1 MGVGERLCGW
11 CGRGSRDRG
20 GPISR
25 RRLNILFRVDPSA
38 FKPWRH
44 PACLSDEQLLGQCR
58 VGTGRTGGP
67 GGQNRNKVETLI
79 ELTHLPTGVE
89 AHAGERRSQM
99 ENKRMALRRLRLALA
114 VQIRTLV
121 PEGAVG
127 SDLWRSRRK
136 RAPKNATAG
145 SPPKSRWVGG
155 GEGVIEV
162 NPDHHDYP
170 AMLAEAMD
178 VLAASDWDPKSASLR
193 LNCSASQLLKLVRE
207 FHPAI
212 DRVNQA
218 RAERGQSQLR

>member
-1 MGVGERLCGW
+1 M
-11 CGRGSRDRG
+11 
-20 GPISR
+20 
-25 RRLNILFRVDPSA
+25 DPST

-44 PACLSDEQLLGQCR
+44 PACLSDEALLGKCT

-79 ELTHLPTGVE
+79 ELTHTATGVE

-99 ENKRMALRRLRLALA
+99 ENKRMALRRLRLNLA
-114 VQIRTLV
+114 VQVRVAV
-121 PEGAVG
+121 PEGPVG

-145 SPPKSRWVGG
+145 SPPSTRWEGG
-155 GEGVIEV
+155 GEGVLEV

-178 VLAASDWDPKSASLR
+178 VIAAAGWDLKPASLR
-193 LNCSASQLLKLVRE
+193 LNCSTSQLLKLIRDYP
-207 FHPAI
+207 PALI
-212 DRVNQA
+212 ALNRH
-218 RAERGQSQLR
+218 RGEAGMGTLR